1 MCYRRIAMLY
11 LKDKIQLSVITCDE
25 LECKKNNVFKEIS
38 KVSTSWQGEKTTG
51 LMMSQNGSH
60 LYLFW

>member
-25 LECKKNNVFKEIS
+25 CKKNNVFKEIS
-38 KVSTSWQGEKTTG
+38 KVSTS
-51 LMMSQNGSH
+51 
-60 LYLFW
+60 

>member
-1 MCYRRIAMLY
+1 MLY

-38 KVSTSWQGEKTTG
+38 KVSTSWQGEKIAG
-51 LMMSQNGSH
+51 LIMSQNGSH

>member
-25 LECKKNNVFKEIS
+25 CNKNNVFKEIS
-38 KVSTSWQGEKTTG
+38 KVSTSWQGEKIAG
-51 LMMSQNGSH
+51 LIMSQNGSH